1 MFLAGDEFG
10 NTQFG
15 NNNAYCQD
23 NEISWLNW
31 NLLKTNQNLYQF
43 VKKAIAFRKAHPVFH
58 MEKEPVLMDYKS
70 LGVPDMSFHGLKAW
84 CPEFESCC
92 RQLGVFYCGLYGKK
106 ADGSPD
112 QYFYVAYN
120 MHWEPR
126 EFGLPHLP
134 KGLKWHLAADTFRD
148 MEEVFLPEGEEPI
161 LEDQKK
167 QMIEGR
173 TIAVFMGKEERSC

>member
-1 MFLAGDEFG
+1 
-10 NTQFG
+10 
-15 NNNAYCQD
+15 
-23 NEISWLNW
+23 
-31 NLLKTNQNLYQF
+31 
-43 VKKAIAFRKAHPVFH
+43 
-58 MEKEPVLMDYKS
+58 
-70 LGVPDMSFHGLKAW
+70 MSPAA
-84 CPEFESCC
+84 

-148 MEEVFLPEGEEPI
+148 MEEVFLPEGVEPI